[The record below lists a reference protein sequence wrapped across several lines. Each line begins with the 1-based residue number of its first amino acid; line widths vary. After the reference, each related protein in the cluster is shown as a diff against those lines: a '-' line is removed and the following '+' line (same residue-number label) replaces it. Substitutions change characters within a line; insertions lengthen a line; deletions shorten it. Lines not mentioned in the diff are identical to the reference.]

1 MNGETIPQL
10 FQRRVDELGDRVAL
24 RQKLFGLWKDVSWRE
39 YGRQVRET
47 ACGLVELGLE
57 PGDCVAVIG
66 ENRPEWI
73 YADLGIMAAGGITVG
88 IYTTNAAEEVRYIL
102 EHSQARYYIVE
113 NEEQLDKALMVRE
126 DLPDLKK
133 IVVIDMEGLRKF
145 KDPMVISFEELLAL
159 GRERDRTEPDLF
171 EKRLNASKPDSVAL
185 LIYTSGTTG
194 PPKGA
199 MLTHDNIIWTT
210 GTLKAV
216 LDVRDTDEVV
226 SFLPLS
232 HIAER
237 MFSVFLP
244 LRYRFTVNFIE
255 NTDTVTQN
263 VVEVSP
269 TVFFAVPRIW
279 EKYHS
284 AIFIRMQDATFF
296 KRIMFGLAMK
306 IGTKYADVKLAHVP
320 IPLRL
325 RVGFF
330 LAHFL
335 VFRKLKKRLGFERV
349 RLAVS
354 GAAPISPDVLKFYH
368 SIGIPLR
375 EVYGQTEGSGPT
387 SIHRGRDIKAGTVGP
402 PLPGVEVK
410 IAPDGEILVKGGNVF
425 KGYFRN
431 PEATAETLVDGWL
444 HSGDVGEF
452 DENGFLLIT
461 DRKKDLII
469 TSGGKNVAP
478 QNIENQLKF
487 SPYINDAVVIGDGRK
502 YLAALIIID
511 EDNVVKYATD
521 NKIQYT
527 TYATLTQASEVTK
540 LIQTEVD
547 RVNKELA
554 RVEQIK
560 KFRILPKKL
569 LEEDGEV
576 TPTMKVKRKYINET
590 FSDLIESLY

>member
-39 YGRQVRET
+39 YGRHVRET

-73 YADLGIMAAGGITVG
+73 YADLGVMAAGGITVG

-113 NEEQLDKALMVRE
+113 NEEQLDKALMARE
-126 DLPDLKK
+126 HLPDLKK

-145 KDPMVISFEELLAL
+145 KDPMVISFEELLTL

-171 EKRLNASKPDSVAL
+171 EKRLNASKPDGVAL

-306 IGTKYADVKLAHVP
+306 IGTKYADVKLAHVR
-320 IPLRL
+320 IPLNL

-540 LIQTEVD
+540 LIQSEVD

>member
-10 FQRRVDELGDRVAL
+10 FQRRVEELGDRVAL
-24 RQKLFGLWKDVSWRE
+24 RRKLFGLWKDVSWSE
-39 YGRQVRET
+39 YGRKVRET
-47 ACGLVELGLE
+47 ACGLMRLGLE
-57 PGDCVAVIG
+57 TGDCVAVIG
-66 ENRPEWI
+66 ENRPEWL
-73 YADLGIMAAGGITVG
+73 YSDLGTMAAGGITVG
-88 IYTTNAAEEVRYIL
+88 IYTTNAAEEVGYIL
-102 EHSQARYYIVE
+102 GHSRARFYIVE

-126 DLPDLKK
+126 DLPDLEK
-133 IVVIDMEGLRKF
+133 IIVIDMEGLRKF

-159 GRERDRTEPDLF
+159 GREHDGKEPDLYRT
-171 EKRLNASKPDSVAL
+171 RLNASEPDGVAL

-199 MLTHDNIIWTT
+199 MLTHDNIIRTT
-210 GTLKAV
+210 GTLQEV
-216 LDVRDTDEVV
+216 IDVRDTDEVV

-279 EKYHS
+279 EKYYS
-284 AIFIRMQDATFF
+284 AIFLRMQDAKLF
-296 KRIMFGLAMK
+296 KRLIFGLAMR

-320 IPLRL
+320 IPRSLSAA
-325 RVGFF
+325 FS

-335 VFRKLKKRLGFERV
+335 VFRKLRKRLGFERV
-349 RLAVS
+349 RIAVS

-387 SIHRGRDIKAGTVGP
+387 SMHRGREIKAGTVGP
-402 PLPGVEVK
+402 PLPGVQVK
-410 IAPDGEILVKGGNVF
+410 IADDGEILVKGDNVF
-425 KGYFRN
+425 RGYFRN

-452 DENGFLLIT
+452 DENGFLKIT

-469 TSGGKNVAP
+469 TSGGKNIAP

-511 EDNVVKYATD
+511 EDNVVKFATD

-527 TYATLTQASEVTK
+527 TYATLTRAPEVMK
-540 LIQTEVD
+540 LIRGEVD
-547 RVNKELA
+547 RVNKALA
-554 RVEQIK
+554 RVERIK
-560 KFRILPKKL
+560 KFAILRKKL